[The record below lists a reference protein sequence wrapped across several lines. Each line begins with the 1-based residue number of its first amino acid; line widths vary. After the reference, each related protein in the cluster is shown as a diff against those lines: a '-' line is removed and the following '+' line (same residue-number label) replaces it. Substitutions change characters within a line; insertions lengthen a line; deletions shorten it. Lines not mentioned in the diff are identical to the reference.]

1 MTPIFDNLFLPYRFD
16 TLGDWWDNL
25 KILIRKLCV
34 DFSARKRRALNRS
47 RSIVTKQLI
56 HAKRDFH
63 TGATSDD
70 STIKYVQNAPSAL
83 VLQEAEGVKPTRYFF
98 CLESKQAAK
107 NSFSS
112 LFDVNGVEKST
123 QSNFENILTTFY
135 TDLFTKD
142 PTIDIDN

>member
-1 MTPIFDNLFLPYRFD
+1 M
-16 TLGDWWDNL
+16 
-25 KILIRKLCV
+25 CV

-56 HAKRDFH
+56 HAKRDFY

-70 STIKYVQNAPSAL
+70 STIKYVQNALSAL

-112 LFDVNGVEKST
+112 LNGVEKST
-123 QSNFENILTTFY
+123 QSDFENILTTFY

-142 PTIDIDN
+142 PTIEINN